1 MPATLHRDINR
12 LNTESFDVLVIGGGI
27 YGLTIACDA
36 AQRGLSV
43 ALVEANDF
51 GSGTTFN
58 HLRTIHGGLRY
69 LQTLDLARARE
80 SIRER
85 RALARVAP
93 WAVRPLPFVLPLHR
107 SVTRGPLALR
117 AAFALDSLV
126 ASDRN
131 EGLPESLHLPAGRVV
146 SRDDAVA
153 MAPELTD
160 QNIVG
165 AAVWYDYVAWD
176 ADRLTLSWALSASEH
191 HATLAN
197 YVEATGLVAEQGRVV
212 AVLATDR
219 KSVV

>member
-1 MPATLHRDINR
+1 MPHALHRDLDR
-12 LNTESFDVLVIGGGI
+12 LSTETFDVLVIGGGI
-27 YGLTIACDA
+27 YGLTTACDA

-43 ALVEANDF
+43 GLIEASDF

-69 LQTLDLARARE
+69 LQTFDLVRARG

-93 WAVRPLPFVLPLHR
+93 WAVRPLPFVLPLRR
-107 SVTRGPLALR
+107 SVTRGPLAMR

-131 EGLPESLHLPAGRVV
+131 DDLPESLHLPAGRVV
-146 SRDDAVA
+146 SRQAALA
-153 MAPELTD
+153 MAPELAGQD
-160 QNIVG
+160 IVG
-165 AAVWYDYVAWD
+165 AAVWYDFVTWD
-176 ADRLTLSWALSASEH
+176 ADRLTFSWALAASEH

-197 YVEATGLVAEQGRVV
+197 YVEATGLVAEQGRV
-212 AVLATDR
+212 
-219 KSVV
+219 